1 MIKTDRKKM
10 ATGEGNL
17 LKGDSFST
25 FAEVLQLI
33 KKRKLMYNE
42 NLVKSF
48 SLSLLP
54 FFFEYKTFNVI
65 QSDLVYSVPCDG
77 ANLLILFMYFSKR
90 LLF

>member
-1 MIKTDRKKM
+1 M
-10 ATGEGNL
+10 ATGEGHL

-54 FFFEYKTFNVI
+54 FFEYKTFNVI

-77 ANLLILFMYFSKR
+77 ANLLILFMCFSKR